1 MLRLE
6 VPELDRQNPVNQR
19 ATDDSLSQYSNSW
32 SCLNFHEG
40 CSSFLVLLV
49 IMSKDGIN
57 IKSPSSPLAIH
68 ESAGLE
74 SHLGKPNHRGAI
86 QSSGAFP
93 R

>member
-1 MLRLE
+1 MLCLE
-6 VPELDRQNPVNQR
+6 VPKLDRQNPVDQR
-19 ATDDSLSQYSNSW
+19 ATDDSLSQDSNSW
-32 SCLNFHEG
+32 SRLDFHDG

-57 IKSPSSPLAIH
+57 IKSPGSPLAIH

-74 SHLGKPNHRGAI
+74 SHLGKPNHCDAI